1 MSVSQATDRP
11 KGVLLYAVAALS
23 LLAGLIHLWVMPEHF
38 QEWWGYGTFFLV
50 AAVAQVLYVP
60 LLLRWPNRSVL
71 LFLGIVGNS
80 AIVLLYLLTRVVGIP
95 LFGPEAGEVEGVG
108 IIDVCATSSEAAIV
122 VALGALMVWRLA
134 RERATLIGVVLSAI
148 LLVGAHVPHLL
159 LVLLALL

>member
-71 LFLGIVGNS
+71 LLLGIVGNS